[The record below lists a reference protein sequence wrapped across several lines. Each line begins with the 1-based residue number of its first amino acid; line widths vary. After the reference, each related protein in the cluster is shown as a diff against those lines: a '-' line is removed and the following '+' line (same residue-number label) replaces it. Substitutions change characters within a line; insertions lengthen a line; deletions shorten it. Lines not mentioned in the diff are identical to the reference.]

1 MERLRAVLFRGRR
14 RHELDEELRFHLDR
28 DAEARVRRG
37 IPPAEA
43 RREAALALGG
53 VDQVKEL
60 VDDASGVRPL
70 ADLLAD
76 LRFGAR
82 ALRRNPGLTATIIV
96 VLGLAIGATTAVFA
110 VVNGVL
116 LSQLPYPHPDR
127 LVRIFNQNSPDNRWG
142 LSVADYLAI
151 RDQQRVFDAV
161 GLLRT
166 ANMALTT
173 PGGEPEQ
180 VLAGRVTPGVMSALG
195 LRPAAGR
202 LLAKDDESP
211 AAAPVAVV
219 SHHVAETRFGGAT
232 AAVNQ
237 SIMLDGLSYAVVG
250 VLPAGVTDLMGI
262 EAAVWPAMRVS
273 TPPRRGPFGL
283 AGIAR
288 LREGVSVDDAARDL
302 AGISERIFP
311 VWQSSFP
318 DRSARF
324 VPMNLR
330 ESLVG
335 GTARP
340 LRLLAAAVLLVLL
353 VAIANIATLA
363 LVRISAREH
372 ELATRARLGASRL
385 RLLRLVVTENLLAVL
400 LAGVAGLGLAAA
412 ALRLAGALLPRLPRV
427 GEVALDGR
435 AVAFAALATV
445 VAALLVSM
453 APAAAVLQGR
463 LLASRV
469 DGRRASAGRR
479 ANAVRS
485 ALVAAE
491 FMLALPLLATAAL
504 LGRSFLNLQQVSPG
518 FDPSHAFTIAVSL
531 PEARY
536 ADSADGGRPTTADFW
551 QRALQRAREAPGVVS
566 AALTTSLPPNNGG
579 DVNNFNL
586 LDHPVP
592 PGGNEPVAP
601 WSGVSTDYFETL
613 GVPLLDGRLFTASDT
628 ANGTP
633 VAIVS
638 RAWAARHFP
647 GRTVLGQEFVS
658 GGCTTCPPTVIV
670 GVVGDVKYLG
680 LAGSG
685 EGMYAPAAQEVPRSA
700 QLVIRTATPPA
711 SAMGPVITAL
721 RSLDPALPLAGRTLD
736 DRLRTE
742 LSAPGR
748 WTILLGAFA
757 AVALALAALGIFG
770 LMSYLVRR
778 QRREIGVRMA
788 LGAEPAAVARM
799 IVRRGMRCVAPG
811 LAGGVLLML
820 LAARWTESLL
830 YGVAPRD
837 PATIVAVTAVLLA
850 SAVAACL
857 LPGARAARIRPAEAI
872 ASE

>member
-1 MERLRAVLFRGRR
+1 MERLKAILFRGRR
-14 RHELDEELRFHLDR
+14 RQELDEELRFHLERDVEARMRRGVAEADARR
-28 DAEARVRRG
+28 DAK
-37 IPPAEA
+37 
-43 RREAALALGG
+43 LSLGG

-70 ADLLAD
+70 ADLAAD

-82 ALRRNPGLTATIIV
+82 ALRRNAGLTATIVV
-96 VLGLAIGATTAVFA
+96 VLGLAIGAATAVFA

-116 LSQLPYPHPDR
+116 LSQLPYPHADR
-127 LVRIFNQNSPDNRWG
+127 LIRILNESSPQNRWG
-142 LSVADYLAI
+142 LSIADYLAI

-166 ANMALTT
+166 ANMALTS

-180 VLAGRVTPGVMSALG
+180 VRAGRITPGFLSALG
-195 LRPAAGR
+195 LRAAAGR
-202 LLAKDDESP
+202 LLAKDDETP
-211 AAAPVAVV
+211 GAAPVVVV
-219 SHHVAETRFGGAT
+219 SHHVAVTRFGSAA
-232 AAVNQ
+232 AAVNRAVT
-237 SIMLDGLSYAVVG
+237 LDGLSYTVIG
-250 VLPAGVTDLMGI
+250 VLPPGVNDLAGI
-262 EAAVWPAMRVS
+262 EAGVWPAMQVS

-283 AGIAR
+283 MGIA
-288 LREGVSVDDAARDL
+288 LVREGVTPDMVQRDL
-302 AGISERIFP
+302 AGISARIFP
-311 VWQSSFP
+311 VWQSSFA

-324 VPMNLR
+324 FSLSLR

-335 GTARP
+335 STARP

-353 VAIANIATLA
+353 VAVANIATLA

-372 ELATRARLGASRL
+372 ELATRARLGASRV
-385 RLLRLVVTENLLAVL
+385 RLVRLVVTENLLAVL
-400 LAGVAGLGLAAA
+400 LAGMAGLGLAAM

-435 AVAFAALATV
+435 AVAFAAVATLA
-445 VAALLVSM
+445 AALLVSV
-453 APAAAVLQGR
+453 APAVAVVRGR
-463 LLASRV
+463 LLSSRV
-469 DGRRASAGRR
+469 DGRRMSAGRR

-491 FMLALPLLATAAL
+491 FMLALPLLVTAAL
-504 LGRSFLNLQQVSPG
+504 LGRSFLNLSQVSPG

-536 ADSADGGRPTTADFW
+536 ADSASGALPTTGDFW
-551 QRALQRAREAPGVVS
+551 RRALQRAQEAPGVVS

-592 PGGNEPVAP
+592 PGGEEPVAP
-601 WSGVSTDYFETL
+601 WATVSSDYFATL
-613 GVPLLDGRLFTASDT
+613 SVPLLDGRLFNAADT
-628 ANGTP
+628 ANGLP

-647 GRTVLGQEFVS
+647 GRSVLGQQFIS

-680 LAGSG
+680 LAGTG
-685 EGMYAPAAQEVPRSA
+685 EGMYAPAAQDGARSA
-700 QLVIRTATPPA
+700 QLVIRTAASPA
-711 SAMGPVITAL
+711 SAMGPVIAAL
-721 RSLDPALPLAGRTLD
+721 RSVDPALPLAGRTMD
-736 DRLRTE
+736 DRLRSE

-757 AVALALAALGIFG
+757 AVALALSALGIFG

-788 LGAEPAAVARM
+788 LGAEPAQVARM
-799 IVRRGMRCVAPG
+799 VVGRGMRCVAPG
-811 LAGGVLLML
+811 IVGGVLLML
-820 LAARWTESLL
+820 AAARWTESLL

-837 PATIVAVTAVLLA
+837 PATIALVTAVLLA
-850 SAVAACL
+850 SAIAACL
-857 LPGARAARIRPAEAI
+857 LPGFRAARIRPAEAI